1 MNHPTEF
8 PVDSSLVY
16 PPESDG
22 SPLSPWELELNCFEY
37 YKQLFG
43 MILSDLHLI
52 KTLISSGQSSF
63 SLLKHSKFPAT
74 CFSHGMAFG
83 KHQIQWWWT
92 TGFEK
97 AIRSASSASL
107 RLAASFRSSSAW
119 SSRRL
124 WCSASRAFNMDWSS
138 WPWDPWEIHGTDRTH
153 WFQ

>member
-1 MNHPTEF
+1 M
-8 PVDSSLVY
+8 SLVY

-22 SPLSPWELELNCFEY
+22 SPLSPWESWQLELNCFEY

-63 SLLKHSKFPAT
+63 SLLKHKKNPAT

-83 KHQIQWWWT
+83 KHDDEPLDLRW
-92 TGFEK
+92 FEK
-97 AIRSASSASL
+97 AIRRSASSASL

-138 WPWDPWEIHGTDRTH
+138 WPWDHPWDWEIHGTDRTH